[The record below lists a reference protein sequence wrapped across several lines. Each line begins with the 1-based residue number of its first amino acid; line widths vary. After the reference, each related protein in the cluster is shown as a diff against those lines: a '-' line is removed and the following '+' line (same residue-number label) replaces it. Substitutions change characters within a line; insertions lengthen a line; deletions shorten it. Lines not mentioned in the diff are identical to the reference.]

1 MKYSIPI
8 VILGAILVG
17 GLVGTIVGGSSAE
30 PELRNIDIRARQYAY
45 DPAVINANVG
55 DTLRI
60 RLMSLDVIH
69 GFYLEGHDLDSE
81 ILPNQRS
88 FHIKKPSI
96 DTEWREVESV
106 DVVLKRGGKYR
117 YRCSHTC
124 GTMHPFML
132 GELLVAPNTPFH
144 AGVGGVVGLFIAML
158 VLFSPGPFLTIITGS
173 AKESDDKV

>member
-1 MKYSIPI
+1 MKYKSSII
-8 VILGAILVG
+8 ILGLTLLG
-17 GLVGTIVGGSSAE
+17 GFLGAMLGDSTIA
-30 PELRNIDIRARQYAY
+30 PQLRNIEIRARQYAY

-55 DTLRI
+55 DTLRFK
-60 RLMSLDVIH
+60 LVSLDVIH
-69 GFYLEGHDLDSE
+69 GFYLEGHDLDGE

-88 FHIKKPSI
+88 FRIKHPS
-96 DTEWREVESV
+96 DDGDWQEVDSV

-144 AGVGGVVGLFIAML
+144 AGIGGVIGLFIGMIAL
-158 VLFSPGPFLTIITGS
+158 ALPRSTRSNIVDGEDETNDT
-173 AKESDDKV
+173 V

>member
-1 MKYSIPI
+1 ML
-8 VILGAILVG
+8 ILGTILLG
-17 GLVGTIVGGSSAE
+17 GLMGAIVGDSSAE

-45 DPAVINANVG
+45 EPAVINANVG

-60 RLMSLDVIH
+60 RLISLDVIH

-88 FHIKKPSI
+88 FHIKNPSV
-96 DTEWREVESV
+96 DKEWRQVESV

-132 GELLVAPNTPFH
+132 GELLIAPNTPFH
-144 AGVGGVVGLFIAML
+144 AGVGAVIGLFIAML
-158 VLFSPGPFLTIITGS
+158 VLFNPGPFISSITDNT
-173 AKESDDKV
+173 KDSDDKV